1 MIILVI
7 PSPFEVQ
14 GMSKRLPISKRND
27 IFTLPIRDAS
37 TLLLKLIIIKFLDF
51 CYNLL
56 GHNYLNVLKFT
67 VYFFWKAW
75 YCFLIDQH
83 IDKIRYHWQY
93 DNWAYS
99 HLSIKAGTIN
109 PINNLNQSKTMFS
122 MKQLE
127 SKCLHK
133 S

>member
-14 GMSKRLPISKRND
+14 GMSKKWQSQKGMIFLHTRL
-27 IFTLPIRDAS
+27 RDAS
-37 TLLLKLIIIKFLDF
+37 KKTLKTTLLLKLIIIKFLDF

-109 PINNLNQSKTMFS
+109 PINNLKQSKTISS
-122 MKQLE
+122 MKQGA
-127 SKCLHK
+127 
-133 S
+133 